1 MKSSCFAN
9 KKAGYRKRKFGS
21 NASKKKKIT
30 ASKVSAELKYI
41 HCSLLFWN
49 LNILGIKILTL
60 LENWMSPYFIMV
72 RNKIEKNEK
81 AIKCIT

>member
-49 LNILGIKILTL
+49 LSILGINQNTDFTWKLDESIF
-60 LENWMSPYFIMV
+60 YYG
-72 RNKIEKNEK
+72 
-81 AIKCIT
+81 